1 MEELVLEPG
10 VVVSQEQAAG
20 AVQRPQVWPRAWK
33 EQAVASVASEDAAL
47 EKALREV
54 ERERY
59 LQEVHREV
67 AVALVGFY
75 VDPFNGQSRW

>member
-1 MEELVLEPG
+1 MKELVLEQG
-10 VVVSQEQAAG
+10 VAGSQEQPAG
-20 AVQRPQVWPRAWK
+20 AVQSPQVWPRAWK
-33 EQAVASVASEDAAL
+33 EQAVASVSEDASL
-47 EKALREV
+47 EKALRAV

-59 LQEVHREV
+59 LQEVRREV